1 MWRLTAPLTLGSPRR
16 ERDGGDSHGPE
27 RRAPDPRPFHA
38 RIVPDPAVESGL
50 SINGSL
56 VLTGSL
62 LRFLPGA
69 ALVSGMHDLILPGA
83 ALVSGM
89 HDLISG
95 AFMSGI
101 ARMAE
106 VFLIGA
112 AIAGAASLVLSF
124 GERLDVD
131 LRISIS
137 GHVGWPAVVL
147 AAAGAIAVTFYAIRV
162 GVPLANLA
170 ATAALGAIS
179 VVIARGLTP
188 LSADL
193 SRNARTL
200 FAALAIGVLARLF
213 SKRSRAPSVIWA
225 VPAILP
231 LLPAPATL
239 LPLLAE
245 TQRAQRR
252 CRVRHSDGLRD
263 RRGCRNGRH
272 PGGHVSAVQG
282 RSRNAGPERRV
293 RRVLH
298 GT

>member
-1 MWRLTAPLTLGSPRR
+1 
-16 ERDGGDSHGPE
+16 
-27 RRAPDPRPFHA
+27 
-38 RIVPDPAVESGL
+38 VPDPAVEFGL

-62 LRFLPGA
+62 LRF
-69 ALVSGMHDLILPGA
+69 LPGA

-245 TQRAQRR
+245 TQRAQQALQGQALQTAFVIGVGVATGDILEATYLRYR
-252 CRVRHSDGLRD
+252 ERVVTPALSVVSVGFSRVRDA
-263 RRGCRNGRH
+263 
-272 PGGHVSAVQG
+272 PGETPEQAAEWGGASRPEVQ
-282 RSRNAGPERRV
+282 RP
-293 RRVLH
+293 
-298 GT
+298 